1 MPRVNLLPWR
11 EKRRK
16 QRQQEFYALLG
27 AAALGGALI
36 IGAGEFVLGR
46 LQARQQERNAFIQ
59 AEITALDRKLAEI
72 RELQAEK
79 AALIA
84 RMEVIQEL
92 QVMRPRAVKL
102 LDGLA
107 RAVPDGA
114 MVSAVRQTDTRI
126 TLDGVAQSNARVS
139 TFMHNLD
146 DSTRFGDSTLNIIR
160 AGERAG
166 MLVSNYSI
174 TVPEQVGVPDNDTA
188 EPPPA
193 GAAP

>member
-11 EKRRK
+11 DKRRK

-27 AAALGGALI
+27 AAALGGALV
-36 IGAGEFVLGR
+36 IGLGEVILGR

-107 RAVPDGA
+107 RALPDGA
-114 MVSAVRQTDTRI
+114 MVSSFRQTEATLA
-126 TLDGVAQSNARVS
+126 LDGVAQSNARVS

-146 DSTRFGDSTLNIIR
+146 DSTRFGDSTLNVIR

-174 TVPEQVGVPDNDTA
+174 TVPEQVTA
-188 EPPPA
+188 PEDA
-193 GAAP
+193 TAAAAPVGGAP